1 MMWCATLQRCL
12 ELRLEE
18 HAPILHSETGRQVFR
33 KYKNVLV
40 NIVQLGNYHL
50 RSWTLLSVHS
60 NIQFSNNSFI
70 NCPDFWFFRQPK
82 WKHVYLRTF

>member
-1 MMWCATLQRCL
+1 
-12 ELRLEE
+12 
-18 HAPILHSETGRQVFR
+18 VFR

-60 NIQFSNNSFI
+60 SIQFSNNSFI

>member
-33 KYKNVLV
+33 KYKNLLV
-40 NIVQLGNYHL
+40 TIVQLGNNLL
-50 RSWTLLSVHS
+50 RSWTLLSVR
-60 NIQFSNNSFI
+60 QFLVSSSE
-70 NCPDFWFFRQPK
+70 
-82 WKHVYLRTF
+82 